1 MRVMLGQRGQAAHH
15 DANQTE
21 EIATVSDVGGSVRSW
36 YCEFNLQK
44 IGEPF
49 RVFGVA
55 EQEPIDGRHARRQ
68 RSRDAV
74 IEAMFALVREGKIP
88 PSADDVAARAG
99 VSVSSL
105 FRNFDGL
112 HGMQL
117 QALERSQ
124 ADFAPFFVVSDAD
137 EPRAVRVRT
146 HVTTRIEFLEV
157 ANGLLRIG
165 RSRAL
170 DHELIVEA
178 LARVRS
184 NLADQ
189 TRQRFAAEL
198 DQLTPAEAA
207 NLTALIDTTTS
218 PDAFDLMCA
227 AHSRT
232 PSQIAKTWITAL
244 DALLAQ
250 WVPDSEELT

>member
-1 MRVMLGQRGQAAHH
+1 M
-15 DANQTE
+15 
-21 EIATVSDVGGSVRSW
+21 
-36 YCEFNLQK
+36 
-44 IGEPF
+44 GEAF
-49 RVFGVA
+49 RVLSVA
-55 EQEPIDGRHARRQ
+55 KHEPIDGRHARRQ
-68 RSRDAV
+68 RSREAA
-74 IEAMFALVREGKIP
+74 IEAVFALVREGKIP

-112 HGMQL
+112 HGMQC

-124 ADFAPFFVVSDAD
+124 ADFAPFFVVTDAD
-137 EPRAVRVRT
+137 ESRTVRVRT
-146 HVTTRIEFLEV
+146 HVTTRIEFLKI

-170 DHELIVEA
+170 DHELFVEG
-178 LARVRS
+178 LARVRL

-198 DQLTPAEAA
+198 DQLTPTEAA
-207 NLTALIDTTTS
+207 NLTALIDATTS

-227 AHSRT
+227 AHSLT
-232 PSQIAKTWITAL
+232 PDQIAKTWITAL

-250 WVPDSEELT
+250 WVPDLEELT